1 MNSKRNHEPNNEI
14 NQPHF
19 WANLAEEN
27 DGDEDYYDPYEENDG
42 DEDYYDFYEED
53 LPPYPAGE
61 AYQAY
66 CEDPTYDN
74 AIEAA
79 EEIWGIPDPRLIG
92 LD

>member
-1 MNSKRNHEPNNEI
+1 MNLNRKNQPNNEI
-14 NQPHF
+14 NHLPSVE
-19 WANLAEEN
+19 NMAEEN
-27 DGDEDYYDPYEENDG
+27 DCDEEYYDPYE
-42 DEDYYDFYEED
+42 EED
-53 LPPYPAGE
+53 LPPYPPGE

-66 CEDPTYDN
+66 CEDPTYNN

>member
-1 MNSKRNHEPNNEI
+1 MNQNNQ
-14 NQPHF
+14 NQGNNKSS
-19 WANLAEEN
+19 NLPGTEN
-27 DGDEDYYDPYEENDG
+27 MVDAVDFDEDDYGSYEEDYDPYED
-42 DEDYYDFYEED
+42 D